1 VNLPN
6 LMNDPELFTL
16 SKGLAVLTSMI
27 TPALLLSASG
37 TFILSTSNR
46 LGRCVDRI
54 RRISE
59 LLEYQIDPATHR
71 PLSPERTAML
81 LRMLDYS
88 GRRARM
94 LARVMISFYLA
105 AGAFVAT
112 SVSIGVASLF
122 IDRLSWL
129 PVSLGIT
136 GALFMSYGGF
146 RLILEAK
153 LSQDSLLEEIEY
165 VDRTALKHSIPRNI
179 E

>member
-1 VNLPN
+1 MVTLPN
-6 LMNDPELFTL
+6 LLADPELFTL

-54 RRISE
+54 RRISDQ
-59 LLEYQIDPATHR
+59 LEYQIDPGTQK
-71 PLSPERTAML
+71 PLSTERIAML

-94 LARVMISFYLA
+94 LARVMITFYLA
-105 AGAFVAT
+105 AGSFVAT

-129 PVSLGIT
+129 PVSLGIL
-136 GALFMSYGGF
+136 GALFMSWGDF
-146 RLILEAK
+146 WLIVEAK
-153 LSQDSLLEEIEY
+153 LSQESLLEEIVY
-165 VDRTALKHSIPRNI
+165 VDKTALKHVPGGD
-179 E
+179 

>member
-1 VNLPN
+1 MVTLPN
-6 LMNDPELFTL
+6 LLNDPELFTL

-54 RRISE
+54 RRISDQ
-59 LLEYQIDPATHR
+59 LEFQVDPATQK
-71 PLSPERTAML
+71 PLSPERIAML

-94 LARVMISFYLA
+94 LARVMITFYLA
-105 AGAFVAT
+105 AGSFVAT
-112 SVSIGVASLF
+112 SVPIGVASLF

-129 PVSLGIT
+129 PVSLGIL
-136 GALFMSYGGF
+136 GALFMSWGGF
-146 RLILEAK
+146 WLIVEAK
-153 LSQDSLLEEIEY
+153 LSQESLLEEIVY
-165 VDRTALKHSIPRNI
+165 VDKTALKHVPGGD
-179 E
+179 

>member
-1 VNLPN
+1 MVNLPN
-6 LMNDPELFTL
+6 LLNDPELFTL

-37 TFILSTSNR
+37 TFILSTSQR

-59 LLEYQIDPATHR
+59 QLEYQIDPATHK
-71 PLSPERTAML
+71 PLSAERTAML

-94 LARVMISFYLA
+94 LAGVMISFYLA
-105 AGAFVAT
+105 AGAFVFT
-112 SVSIGVASLF
+112 SVAIGIASMLVE
-122 IDRLSWL
+122 RLSWL
-129 PVSLGIT
+129 PVAMGIT

-146 RLILEAK
+146 RLIFEAR
-153 LSQDSLLEEIEY
+153 LSEESLLEEIAFVEKSAAKFS
-165 VDRTALKHSIPRNI
+165 VEKKP
-179 E
+179 

>member
-1 VNLPN
+1 MNLPN
-6 LMNDPELFTL
+6 LLNDPELFTL

-37 TFILSTSNR
+37 TFILSTSQR

-59 LLEYQIDPATHR
+59 QLEYQIDPATHK
-71 PLSPERTAML
+71 PLSAERTAML

-94 LARVMISFYLA
+94 LAGVMISFYLA
-105 AGAFVAT
+105 AGAFVFT
-112 SVSIGVASLF
+112 SVAIGIASMLVE
-122 IDRLSWL
+122 RLSWL
-129 PVSLGIT
+129 PVAMGIT

-146 RLILEAK
+146 RLIFEAR
-153 LSQDSLLEEIEY
+153 LSEESLLEEIAFVEKS
-165 VDRTALKHSIPRNI
+165 AAKFSMEKKP
-179 E
+179 